1 MQETLGT
8 IAGVSMIFCAAL
20 MVVAALYMLCKL
32 MTWHIFA
39 GIKAR
44 EEIAIMRDNPRYNE
58 GMRWFAYALYYTV
71 SLTSYITA
79 AVALVTGVMALN
91 YAISKITGSG
101 KD

>member
-44 EEIAIMRDNPRYNE
+44 EELAIMREDPRYNE
-58 GMRWFAYALYYTV
+58 GMRWFAYALYHTV

-79 AVALVTGVMALN
+79 VIALVSGVMALN
-91 YAISKITGSG
+91 YAIGKIAGGSG
-101 KD
+101 D

>member
-20 MVVAALYMLCKL
+20 MLVAALYMLCKL

-44 EEIAIMRDNPRYNE
+44 EELAIMRDNPRYNE
-58 GMRWFAYALYYTV
+58 GMRWFAYALYHTV

-79 AVALVTGVMALN
+79 AIALVTGVMALN
-91 YAISKITGSG
+91 YAISKVTGDSG
-101 KD
+101 D